1 MRATTSR
8 NWKEELKQRI
18 KKGVDDA
25 VSTSNTAVA
34 SNIGKKGG
42 GRTSVSSRQR
52 VVHKDG
58 RTTMYEERTERSD
71 S

>member
-42 GRTSVSSRQR
+42 RTSVSSRQR

-58 RTTMYEERTERSD
+58 RTTTYEERTERSD